1 MPRKKLEIKEQTHE
15 MALDADQLGERIGKS
30 SSWVRASA
38 LYKGLPYI
46 KNNSGGRRYFPSE
59 VIEWDAKMLLAQAQ
73 ESADG
78 DSSEK
83 KVAKRGKANRERIKS
98 VEDNIARLEA
108 RITDIDARITA
119 LSDNIRGNQIKT
131 HRRLIAIE
139 VAHRPTGTPAGNS
152 SDDRLPYH
160 SSSLPPLDFV
170 QDPPSARVSPQK
182 RLDSE

>member
-46 KNNSGGRRYFPSE
+46 KNNSGGRRYFPSK

-139 VAHRPTGTPAGNS
+139 VALRPTGTPAGNS

-160 SSSLPPLDFV
+160 SS
-170 QDPPSARVSPQK
+170 RVSPQK

>member
-38 LYKGLPYI
+38 LYKGLPYV
-46 KNNSGGRRYFPSE
+46 KNNSGGRRYYPSK

-83 KVAKRGKANRERIKS
+83 KVAVKRGKANRERIKS
-98 VEDNIARLEA
+98 VEDNIARLE
-108 RITDIDARITA
+108 ARITA

-170 QDPPSARVSPQK
+170 QDPPSSRVSPQK